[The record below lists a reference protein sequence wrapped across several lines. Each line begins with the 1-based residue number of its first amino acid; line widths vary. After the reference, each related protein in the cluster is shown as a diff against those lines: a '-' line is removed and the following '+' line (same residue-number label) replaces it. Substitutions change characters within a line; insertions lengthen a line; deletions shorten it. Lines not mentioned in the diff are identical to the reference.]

1 MLAKAMREAFAL
13 SHTTAIYFVVYL
25 SIPESRIWPMQEE
38 FHFSSKA
45 EVQIWLKTFWSAR
58 IDTAVKHLAWDAGVL
73 LMGTLAPVVCKHR
86 CPFAVRGGHGPARDS
101 PEVM

>member
-45 EVQIWLKTFWSAR
+45 EVQIWLKTF
-58 IDTAVKHLAWDAGVL
+58 
-73 LMGTLAPVVCKHR
+73 
-86 CPFAVRGGHGPARDS
+86 
-101 PEVM
+101 